1 VRFRSNRD
9 LAREFAYRV
18 KQSGQL
24 ASKQRFASAQWVA
37 VLRDAA
43 WLRHAAHANRL
54 ARRLAAGLEALG
66 ARLIA
71 PVEANGV
78 FVELSPALA
87 QGLEARGWRF
97 YRFVGEHGYRLM
109 CSWATREE
117 TVDALLADAGELLV
131 RSGSVS
137 RTT

>member
-1 VRFRSNRD
+1 M
-9 LAREFAYRV
+9 
-18 KQSGQL
+18 
-24 ASKQRFASAQWVA
+24 A
-37 VLRDAA
+37 VLRDGA

-66 ARLIA
+66 GRLIA

-78 FVELSPALA
+78 FVELSPALV

-97 YRFVGEHGYRLM
+97 YRFVGDHGYRLM

-117 TVDALLADAGELLV
+117 TIEAFLTDARALLPHAAPASAHTG
-131 RSGSVS
+131 
-137 RTT
+137 

>member
-1 VRFRSNRD
+1 
-9 LAREFAYRV
+9 
-18 KQSGQL
+18 
-24 ASKQRFASAQWVA
+24 VA
-37 VLRDAA
+37 VLRDGA

-78 FVELSPALA
+78 FVELSPAFVA
-87 QGLEARGWRF
+87 GREARGWHF

-117 TVDALLADAGELLV
+117 TVDAFLAAAREVGVAAAVAADSAP
-131 RSGSVS
+131 RA
-137 RTT
+137 